1 MSNTAASAI
10 APHKPSGYAE
20 PVAAGTVP
28 GKMPGDPARLAAVA
42 RVLRVAQASRKAWD
56 RLAELAASVMDTPI
70 GVVNLIDT
78 EQHLVGQVGLGEP
91 LATSRRASIDTGF
104 CPATFFSGKPLYI
117 EDATEDPALADHP
130 AYVELGFIAYAGAPL
145 RDADGQVIGTLCVVD
160 IRPHRWR
167 RVDRQAL
174 EALATSVVTELE
186 LYQDIDRRQRLLDAF
201 DAAPAAIAVTRG
213 PSHIV
218 EYSNPA
224 YRALFGDLPLEPPTQ
239 ESLPELPAEFFSLMD
254 QVLASGEEYRTTEA
268 PVSMTWPGEQGPRER
283 FFDLSYSAIRRA
295 AAGDGDDHRGLLVVM
310 VEVTD
315 RVQACRELERHARRQ
330 ELLARASAALNR
342 NLDPAAEIQ
351 ELARAVVP
359 ELADLSTVHLLERP
373 VAPGTDPPLPVITDR
388 VAVAGVPGVTLP
400 PKAKRLRWD
409 GDGDPITAAIR
420 RGDLL
425 RQPLPAAEPPSW
437 AQTTGSVATFRSGLG
452 HVVVAPV
459 IVDGLVVAVV
469 SFLLHHNR
477 PPWSEDDLHAL
488 GQIARYAGIALEHGM
503 SYQATRESAMVLQR
517 SLLTEPL
524 TVPGLLICARYRPAG
539 RDEVGGD
546 WYDTFLLRPD
556 QLAVVIGDVVGH
568 DITAAAAMGHL
579 RATLRGL
586 ALDRCEGPATILDRL
601 ATINTRLAIT
611 PFATLLYANLTRT
624 DDRWTMRWASA
635 GHPPPLLITTSGAQL
650 LQRVSGTALVS
661 SRTPPR
667 TEAEITLP
675 AGSTLLLYT
684 DGLIEHRGSA
694 LTDDLD
700 ALVTRVTNAA
710 PHLTEPLCDSLIAE
724 APLDDD
730 IAVLA
735 IRTTGDGS

>member
-1 MSNTAASAI
+1 
-10 APHKPSGYAE
+10 
-20 PVAAGTVP
+20 
-28 GKMPGDPARLAAVA
+28 
-42 RVLRVAQASRKAWD
+42 
-56 RLAELAASVMDTPI
+56 
-70 GVVNLIDT
+70 
-78 EQHLVGQVGLGEP
+78 
-91 LATSRRASIDTGF
+91 
-104 CPATFFSGKPLYI
+104 
-117 EDATEDPALADHP
+117 
-130 AYVELGFIAYAGAPL
+130 
-145 RDADGQVIGTLCVVD
+145 
-160 IRPHRWR
+160 
-167 RVDRQAL
+167 
-174 EALATSVVTELE
+174 
-186 LYQDIDRRQRLLDAF
+186 
-201 DAAPAAIAVTRG
+201 
-213 PSHIV
+213 
-218 EYSNPA
+218 
-224 YRALFGDLPLEPPTQ
+224 
-239 ESLPELPAEFFSLMD
+239 
-254 QVLASGEEYRTTEA
+254 
-268 PVSMTWPGEQGPRER
+268 
-283 FFDLSYSAIRRA
+283 
-295 AAGDGDDHRGLLVVM
+295 
-310 VEVTD
+310 
-315 RVQACRELERHARRQ
+315 
-330 ELLARASAALNR
+330 
-342 NLDPAAEIQ
+342 
-351 ELARAVVP
+351 
-359 ELADLSTVHLLERP
+359 VHLLARP

-400 PKAKRLRWD
+400 PKSRKLRWD

-420 RGDLL
+420 RGGLL

-437 AQTTGSVATFRSGLG
+437 ALTTGSVDTFRSGLG

-459 IVDGLVVAVV
+459 IVNDLVVAVV
-469 SFLLHHNR
+469 SFLLHRNR
-477 PPWSEDDLHAL
+477 PPWNEDDLHAL

-517 SLLTEPL
+517 SLLTEPP

-546 WYDTFLLRPD
+546 WYDAFLLRPD

-624 DDRWTMRWASA
+624 DDHGLIAGSAGSWTMRWASA

-650 LQRVSGTALVS
+650 LQRVTGTALVS

-684 DGLIEHRGSA
+684 DGLIERRGNA

-700 ALVTRVTNAA
+700 ALVTRVTNATH
-710 PHLTEPLCDSLIAE
+710 HLTEPLCDSLIAE
-724 APLDDD
+724 APIDDD

-735 IRTTGDGS
+735 IHSADGS